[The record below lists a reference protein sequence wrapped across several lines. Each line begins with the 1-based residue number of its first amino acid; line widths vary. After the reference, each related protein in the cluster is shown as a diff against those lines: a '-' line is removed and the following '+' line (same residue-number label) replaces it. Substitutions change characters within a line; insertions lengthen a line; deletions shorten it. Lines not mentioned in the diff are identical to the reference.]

1 MHVLSLIVFDQCI
14 RMNFSYWFL
23 FVLLTLKHAALRW
36 QTHIANNVKFA
47 ENNGGEYQTE
57 QDPVI
62 FLNILDVLTSPLT
75 FRYCLIHYVLIF
87 TGRKIYTNSNIIV

>member
-1 MHVLSLIVFDQCI
+1 MNFE
-14 RMNFSYWFL
+14 NFSY
-23 FVLLTLKHAALRW
+23 TLYTAQRW
-36 QTHIANNVKFA
+36 QTYINNNVKFA

-75 FRYCLIHYVLIF
+75 FRYCAHVQAPFFITLLI
-87 TGRKIYTNSNIIV
+87 SIVACV